1 MLELGI
7 ESPFPKDWFDRPNQ
21 DHRITTKIDV
31 GAFLHIRDEALLAHA
46 TQVDPN
52 EKFWFGLTPQIAA
65 ATYPWDDYILARST
79 IDTDLPED
87 DLFAGL
93 R

>member
-1 MLELGI
+1 M
-7 ESPFPKDWFDRPNQ
+7 S
-21 DHRITTKIDV
+21 
-31 GAFLHIRDEALLAHA
+31 
-46 TQVDPN
+46 
-52 EKFWFGLTPQIAA
+52 QIAA